1 MLVKLSRLTRRLS
14 LVLFVLAI
22 LGSTAR
28 ADDWPNWRGPDN
40 NGISKETG
48 LPASFSLTKNL
59 AWKFDLPGKGSS
71 TPIIWKDRIFLTAA
85 DGKDLV
91 LLCIGTDGKLVWK
104 SKINPVAHAS
114 VRKDEGNDASATPS
128 TDGKHIFVYVGT
140 GDMACFDFNGKEI
153 WKFNAQ
159 KRYGNFSIQHG
170 MHITP
175 LLHEDRL
182 YFALLTNGGHWVVA
196 LDKAT
201 GAEAWKIERKTD
213 AVSESREAYT
223 SPCLWRNG
231 KELNLVIL
239 GCDYT
244 TGHRLSDGKE
254 LWRLG
259 DLNPKNSPAHRIIAS
274 PVASGETL
282 VVPTCRGMTV
292 VALKQ
297 GASGQIKTG
306 SPMEQ
311 WRILKGSPDV
321 PSPLIHDG
329 LVYLQRETGVMI
341 CLDAKSGTQIYEE
354 RLNSERYRSSP
365 VYADG
370 KIYTIGR
377 DSGTISVLK
386 AGRKFEVLATNRIAD
401 DFTASPAVSNGRLYL
416 RGFRALYAIS
426 EGGK

>member
-1 MLVKLSRLTRRLS
+1 MKTARLTA
-14 LVLFVLAI
+14 LFVLAFC
-22 LGSTAR
+22 GTAIR
-28 ADDWPNWRGPDN
+28 ADDWPNWRGPTND
-40 NGISKETG
+40 GISKETG

-71 TPIIWKDRIFLTAA
+71 TPIVWKDRIFLTLAE
-85 DGKDLV
+85 GKDLV
-91 LLCIGTDGKLVWK
+91 LLCIGTDGKQIWK
-104 SKINPVAHAS
+104 SNISTAQRGA

-140 GDMACFDFNGKEI
+140 GDMACFDFEGKEI

-175 LLHEDRL
+175 LLHENRL

-196 LDKAT
+196 VDKAT
-201 GAEAWKIERKTD
+201 GNEVWKVARKTD
-213 AVSESREAYT
+213 AVDESREAYT
-223 SPCLWRNG
+223 SPVLWRNG
-231 KELNLVIL
+231 KELNLVVL

-244 TGHRLSDGKE
+244 TGHQLSDGKE
-254 LWRLG
+254 VWRLG
-259 DLNPKNSPAHRIIAS
+259 DLNPKNSSAHRIIAS
-274 PVASGETL
+274 PVASGDDL
-282 VVPTCRGMTV
+282 VVPTCRGLVV

-297 GASGQIKTG
+297 GAAGTIKTG

-329 LVYLQRETGVMI
+329 LVYLQRENGTLI
-341 CLDAKSGTQIYEE
+341 CLEAKTGKQVYEK
-354 RLNSERYRSSP
+354 LLKQERYRASP
-365 VYADG
+365 IYADG

-377 DSGTISVLK
+377 DSGTISVVK
-386 AGRKFEVLATNRIAD
+386 AGPKFELLATNQFAD
-401 DFTASPAVSNGRLYL
+401 DFTASPAVSNGRIYL
-416 RGFRALYAIS
+416 RGFKSLYAIS